1 MDVVGLVQHGRCDFA
16 GRFTQGGRRL
26 VDLAAASQPDQE
38 LTHLGQDLR
47 VDIILDLGYLKCID
61 TGCGFGGLLTALD
74 VASGRTWQADE
85 AGRVVTED

>member
-1 MDVVGLVQHGRCDFA
+1 MNAPRNIAIGDIVGHTPQTDG
-16 GRFTQGGRRL
+16 
-26 VDLAAASQPDQE
+26 
-38 LTHLGQDLR
+38 
-47 VDIILDLGYLKCID
+47 IILELGYLKCID